1 MLVSM
6 LEIMKKAQKGGYG
19 VLAPN
24 VFNEDS
30 VRACLKAAVEL
41 DAPVIIDVLPN
52 NHKDLVSFGRIVGQ
66 LANEVRIPVA
76 LNLDHG
82 DTYECC
88 VQAIY
93 GGFTGIMVDRASLS
107 FEENAKEVAY
117 FKRICEP
124 LGITVEA
131 EFGQIADGCDYA
143 EKREAFLTDPDMA
156 AKFVELSGCDTLAV
170 SIGMAHGEYTTK
182 APDIDFERLE
192 KIKSKV
198 SIPLVFHGGSWSG
211 DDNIARC
218 CRIGTQKVNMGSDA
232 YNWGYQKLIE
242 HYQAG
247 TPGDFT
253 LGARQ
258 AGNIMWA
265 GYKERVIHYMKLTGS
280 EGKNWLKITD

>member
-30 VRACLKAAVEL
+30 VRACLEAAVEL
-41 DAPVIIDVLPN
+41 EAPIIIDVLPN

-66 LANEVRIPVA
+66 LANEVRVPVA

-82 DTYECC
+82 DTYESC

-93 GGFTGIMVDRASLS
+93 GGFTGIMVDRASLP

-131 EFGQIADGCDYA
+131 EFGQIADGDEYA
-143 EKREAFLTDPDMA
+143 EKREAFLTDPEK
-156 AKFVELSGCDTLAV
+156 AKEFVELSNCDTLAV
-170 SIGMAHGEYTTK
+170 SIGMAHGSYTTME
-182 APDIDFERLE
+182 PDIDFERLE
-192 KIKSKV
+192 QIKAIV
-198 SIPLVFHGGSWSG
+198 DIPLVFHGGSFSG
-211 DDNIARC
+211 DENIAKC

-232 YNWGYQKLIE
+232 YEYGLQLLLEKNPPNE
-242 HYQAG
+242 
-247 TPGDFT
+247 

-258 AGNIMWA
+258 AGDIMWA
-265 GYKERVIHYMKLTGS
+265 GYKERVIHYLKLTGS
-280 EGKNWLKITD
+280 VGKNWIKITD